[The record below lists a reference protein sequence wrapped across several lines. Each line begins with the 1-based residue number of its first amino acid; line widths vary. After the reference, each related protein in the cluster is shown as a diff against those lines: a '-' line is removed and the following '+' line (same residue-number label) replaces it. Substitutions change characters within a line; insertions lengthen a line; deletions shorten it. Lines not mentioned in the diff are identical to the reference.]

1 MIKVIDLDILVVPIF
16 TEKATFLNGLGK
28 YTFKVTKSASK
39 QQVKEAVE
47 RVFSTKV
54 VAVNISNTKG
64 KAKVFKGIKG
74 ARSGFKKAIVTLEKG
89 KTLDFSAGVQ

>member
-1 MIKVIDLDILVVPIF
+1 M
-16 TEKATFLNGLGK
+16 
-28 YTFKVTKSASK
+28 
-39 QQVKEAVE
+39 E

-64 KAKVFKGIKG
+64 KTKVFKGMKG
-74 ARSGFKKAIVTLEKG
+74 KRPGFKKAIVTLEKG